1 MASER
6 FTVRL
11 DDEAGGW
18 VEQMQQEHDR
28 SRAWVIREAVAL
40 ARGEPSAFGDAEGTG
55 AHRSG
60 PHRDG
65 AEGTADLRERVAEL
79 EARVEALE
87 GDETLGDSEEPHA
100 AADRVGV
107 GDDLPQTVDVE
118 EARDVVGAALNVID
132 EEGPLERSE
141 LVDALG
147 DDHSLGYDMSN
158 RDGAWWKRIV
168 APGIKTN
175 GAEHKPGRGWSR

>member
-1 MASER
+1 
-6 FTVRL
+6 
-11 DDEAGGW
+11 
-18 VEQMQQEHDR
+18 
-28 SRAWVIREAVAL
+28 
-40 ARGEPSAFGDAEGTG
+40 
-55 AHRSG
+55 
-60 PHRDG
+60 
-65 AEGTADLRERVAEL
+65 
-79 EARVEALE
+79 
-87 GDETLGDSEEPHA
+87 
-100 AADRVGV
+100 
-107 GDDLPQTVDVE
+107 
-118 EARDVVGAALNVID
+118 VVGAALNVID